1 MNNSIMKLLSLMMLA
16 ITLSSCVSVK
26 VIIPP
31 IYGLNSGYSKLTD
44 KEKKMVIFAQDNT
57 DILQDTLR

>member
-44 KEKKMVIFAQDNT
+44 KEKKW
-57 DILQDTLR
+57 